1 MASSSSSSSRFTAKR
16 KYEAPQTKVLIPPL
30 MNMMNMAYAI
40 SLESPA
46 GVGLSYSNTKSDYNP
61 NADKSTAQ
69 DSYTFPISWLERL
82 PQYKTRGNA
91 WVDDATGAT
100 DLFEHRW
107 TTGLM
112 HAFNSD
118 QTHKGLFTNCDCV
131 KV

>member
-1 MASSSSSSSRFTAKR
+1 
-16 KYEAPQTKVLIPPL
+16 

-46 GVGLSYSNTKSDYNP
+46 GMGLSYSNTKSYYNP

-82 PQYKTRGNA
+82 PQYKTRWNGSIRTL
-91 WVDDATGAT
+91 VDN
-100 DLFEHRW
+100 W
-107 TTGLM
+107 T

>member
-1 MASSSSSSSRFTAKR
+1 
-16 KYEAPQTKVLIPPL
+16 
-30 MNMMNMAYAI
+30 MMNMAYAI
-40 SLESPA
+40 SLECPA
-46 GVGLSYSNTKSDYNP
+46 GMGLSYSNTKSDYNP

-82 PQYKTRGNA
+82 PQYKTSFFNTLGVTHLYFRRGNA

>member
-1 MASSSSSSSRFTAKR
+1 MSWKTLIIIALNCS
-16 KYEAPQTKVLIPPL
+16 ELQAPQTKVLIPPL

-82 PQYKTRGNA
+82 PKYKTRYEA
-91 WVDDATGAT
+91 MPVTMCHSLAACIY
-100 DLFEHRW
+100 H
-107 TTGLM
+107 
-112 HAFNSD
+112 SS
-118 QTHKGLFTNCDCV
+118 Q
-131 KV
+131 